1 MRPTAD
7 TRTYLIKNDRH
18 RPRYFNEDLGGYSN
32 NVYFN
37 EQTSQ
42 SLNVSYVDASGTTQ
56 QSSYMQPGETTTI
69 CARKGSVSAPDGV
82 SVIERGTCGLADF
95 QTVGNTGQGS
105 PGAVGGGS
113 SGGGFG
119 GGPIT
124 GPSFGENNFNDIPIP
139 GSPGVVSEPQTT
151 YNIK

>member
-1 MRPTAD
+1 MYHMLTVVQHNNQVICNR
-7 TRTYLIKNDRH
+7 RNYNYLHKK
-18 RPRYFNEDLGGYSN
+18 
-32 NVYFN
+32 
-37 EQTSQ
+37 
-42 SLNVSYVDASGTTQ
+42 
-56 QSSYMQPGETTTI
+56 
-69 CARKGSVSAPDGV
+69 RKCKTPDGV

-124 GPSFGENNFNDIPIP
+124 GPDFGGNSFNDIPTP
-139 GSPGVVSEPQTT
+139 GSPGVVQGPQTT